1 MAVHATALPCKV
13 FTTSLVEPRFKKDA
27 WRREL
32 KDLMAAASLDPDPS
46 ASLVSYDLGH
56 IKVARYQSGA
66 SVYKRTDEIIANS
79 RLRHHVLVGLL
90 AEGQGRLQL
99 AKKAVHLNPGD
110 AFAFD
115 LSKYTELQ
123 VTASEFIAILLKRKD
138 LSREKK
144 NVHGLMLNRGEL
156 DCRMLTL
163 HMHALLSCLPSAD
176 SGESDTLSRLTVATL
191 RHCLHLR
198 KEPVANVQSWASVQK
213 ERILA
218 YIDEHLHDPAL
229 GMDDIQNE
237 FKLSRMYIFRLFP
250 GYGLQRYIRNRRIEK
265 VFMELCRMP
274 DQRLAVLVGRYGFT
288 NERQLQRVFLGRYG
302 FSTSELRKRART
314 R

>member
-1 MAVHATALPCKV
+1 MAVHATALPYKV

-32 KDLMAAASLDPDPS
+32 KDLMAAASLDPVDPS

-56 IKVARYQSGA
+56 IKVA
-66 SVYKRTDEIIANS
+66 
-79 RLRHHVLVGLL
+79 
-90 AEGQGRLQL
+90 LQL

-123 VTASEFIAILLKRKD
+123 VTTSEVIAILLKRKD

-144 NVHGLMLNRGEL
+144 NVHGVTLNRGGL

-163 HMHALLSCLPSAD
+163 HMHALLSCLPFAD

-218 YIDEHLHDPAL
+218 YIDERLHDPAL
-229 GMDDIQNE
+229 GMDDIQSE
-237 FKLSRMYIFRLFP
+237 FRLSRMYVFRLFP

-265 VFMELCRMP
+265 VFTELCRMP
-274 DQRLAVLVGRYGFT
+274 DQRLAVLVARYGFT